1 MSNNSDT
8 PENFVEKP
16 DVISTEEANSIERNG
31 KLLDLRGEVCPEPQ
45 IIAQITLPDLLSG
58 QVLILFT
65 DHVDAV
71 ENVPRAVKGLV
82 SMVKVWKS
90 GKGEY
95 KIFLWRK

>member
-1 MSNNSDT
+1 MSNNDV
-8 PENFVEKP
+8 PKNFIERP
-16 DVISTEEANSIERNG
+16 YEISMEEANAIEKYG

-45 IIAQITLPDLLSG
+45 IIAQITLLDLSSG
-58 QVLILFT
+58 QVLILYT

-71 ENVPRAVKGLV
+71 ENVPRAIKDLV

-90 GKGEY
+90 GNGEY

>member
-1 MSNNSDT
+1 MSNNDV
-8 PENFVEKP
+8 PKNFIEKP
-16 DVISTEEANSIERNG
+16 DEISTEEANAIERNG

-45 IIAQITLPDLLSG
+45 IVAQITLPDLSSG

-71 ENVPRAVKGLV
+71 ANVPRAVKDLA

>member
-1 MSNNSDT
+1 MSNNDV
-8 PENFVEKP
+8 PKNFIERP
-16 DVISTEEANSIERNG
+16 DEISMEEANAIEKDG

-45 IIAQITLPDLLSG
+45 IVAQMTLPNLSSG
-58 QVLILFT
+58 QVLVLYT

-71 ENVPRAVKGLV
+71 ENVPRAIKDLV

-90 GKGEY
+90 GNGEY